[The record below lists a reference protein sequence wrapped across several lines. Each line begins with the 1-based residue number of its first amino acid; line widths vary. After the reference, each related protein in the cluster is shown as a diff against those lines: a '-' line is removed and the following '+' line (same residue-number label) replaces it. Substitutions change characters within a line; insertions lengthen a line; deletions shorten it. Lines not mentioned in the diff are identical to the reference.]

1 MLDNKYHNSLI
12 KILNKNNNNYKNVI
26 FIYTSLLGSLSIKNY
41 KSKVHNDPYFLL
53 FSSYFIY
60 YISLHF

>member
-41 KSKVHNDPYFLL
+41 KSKVYNDPYFLL